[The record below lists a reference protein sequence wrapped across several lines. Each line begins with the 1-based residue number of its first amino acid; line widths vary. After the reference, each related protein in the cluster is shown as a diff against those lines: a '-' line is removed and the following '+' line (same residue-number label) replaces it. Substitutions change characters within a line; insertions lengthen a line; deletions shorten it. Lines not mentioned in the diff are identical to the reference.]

1 MLINMYFK
9 NIVLITAMAY
19 LTYFSQWMDVL
30 NFKSPMLKA
39 KKAGRLF

>member
-1 MLINMYFK
+1 MYFR
-9 NIVLITAMAY
+9 NIILIAVMAY
-19 LTYFSQWMDVL
+19 LTYFAAWAGVL